1 MQIAVKRLKVW
12 STKAEKEFAVEI
24 EILGRVRHKNLL
36 SLMGYCEE
44 GQERIIVYDY
54 MPNLSLFSHMHGHL
68 AVDSTLDWDQ
78 RMKIAVGSAEGLAY
92 LHHYAKPQIIHR
104 DIKANNILLDDE
116 LNPVLVDFGLAKF
129 IPEGSP
135 LKGISG
141 YSAPKIGSGKV
152 SESCDVFSFGIL
164 LMELISGKRPIE
176 RISREKQA
184 IMKWARPLVL
194 QRKFHDLVDPKLE
207 GKFDKDELT
216 RLVQVAALCTDIL
229 PEERPSMQ
237 DVVEILKGGVKD
249 IVKPPVQHDSDGLRL
264 HEAILLGSHPVGT
277 DVNTILVSK
286 TRVI

>member
-1 MQIAVKRLKVW
+1 
-12 STKAEKEFAVEI
+12 
-24 EILGRVRHKNLL
+24 
-36 SLMGYCEE
+36 
-44 GQERIIVYDY
+44 
-54 MPNLSLFSHMHGHL
+54 MH
-68 AVDSTLDWDQ
+68 S
-78 RMKIAVGSAEGLAY
+78 Y
-92 LHHYAKPQIIHR
+92 LHHYANPQIIHR
-104 DIKANNILLDDE
+104 DLKANNILLDDK
-116 LNPVLVDFGLAKF
+116 LNPVVVDFGLAKL

-216 RLVQVAALCTDIL
+216 RLVQVNLCIPKKFLPLLFGVSVFLSTKSTTRPWQVAALCTDIL

-237 DVVEILKGGVKD
+237 DVVEILKDGAKD
-249 IVKPPVQHDSDGLRL
+249 IVKPPVQHGSDGLRL
-264 HEAILLGSHPVGT
+264 HEAILLSSHPVGT
-277 DVNTILVSK
+277 DVDTILVSK